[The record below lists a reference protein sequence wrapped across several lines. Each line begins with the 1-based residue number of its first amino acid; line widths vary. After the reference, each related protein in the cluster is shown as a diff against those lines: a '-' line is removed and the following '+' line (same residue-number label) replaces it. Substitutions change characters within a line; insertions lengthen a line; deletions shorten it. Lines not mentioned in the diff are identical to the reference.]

1 MVRFQRNIIE
11 VNLFNRV
18 IAKLTNCILPKFG
31 SDQAKEETEIH

>member
-1 MVRFQRNIIE
+1 
-11 VNLFNRV
+11 V